1 MLWNGAIS
9 FKQLIWSSMT
19 GDRELQ
25 IMNYRSR
32 VGELE
37 VNFYPSYS
45 SIGGM
50 YHGKDSLTRK
60 TDILL
65 ASVTY
70 R

>member
-1 MLWNGAIS
+1 
-9 FKQLIWSSMT
+9 MT

-65 ASVTY
+65 ASVMY